1 MTGSFDGNDGN
12 DGNAANSGGGGN
24 ATSTSSGWYFVDRA
38 DLPFVN
44 TPDSGPRSVPPQTIG
59 QLTIIPDIVRFPA
72 RNLSA
77 EWFSWLALIEFAASN
92 WQNIQPANPP
102 PPPFQQHCPN
112 WVPAPPRPTAPLMNW
127 ATLSPTV
134 VQAEIAGLVT
144 AAANERADAL
154 DEILSQAN
162 EFISYFLTLLTAHP
176 GAYP

>member
-24 ATSTSSGWYFVDRA
+24 ATSTSSGWYFADRV
-38 DLPFVN
+38 DLPFVT

-72 RNLSA
+72 RNWSA

-102 PPPFQQHCPN
+102 PPPFQQVLAELGACSAASHRSSYELGDAEPCGR
-112 WVPAPPRPTAPLMNW
+112 AGGDRRPRNRGG
-127 ATLSPTV
+127 
-134 VQAEIAGLVT
+134 Q
-144 AAANERADAL
+144 
-154 DEILSQAN
+154 
-162 EFISYFLTLLTAHP
+162 
-176 GAYP
+176 